1 MIYVWTFGKKERIPM
16 RFFRQ
21 LLFRLARFMSVRNGL
36 DQLGI
41 ALVTANFVIQ
51 LVMALTGFYWLIY
64 LSYGLFGLFLFRFFS
79 KNRYKR
85 QEENRKFM
93 FFFQNAVLK
102 TKQFFMRLKG
112 MKQYKYF
119 KCPQCKTLLRL
130 NRGSGE
136 KEIHCPRCSH
146 EFHKK
151 A

>member
-1 MIYVWTFGKKERIPM
+1 MS
-16 RFFRQ
+16 FFRQ
-21 LLFRLARFMSVRNGL
+21 LLFRLARFMSVRNGP
-36 DQLGI
+36 DPLGM
-41 ALVTANFVIQ
+41 ALLVASFVIQ
-51 LVMALTGFYWLIY
+51 IVMALTGFYRLVY
-64 LSYGLFGLFLFRFFS
+64 VSYGLYGWFLFRFFS

-93 FFFQNAVLK
+93 FFFRNAVLK

-119 KCPQCKTLLRL
+119 RCPQCKTLLRL
-130 NRGSGE
+130 NRGAGD

>member
-1 MIYVWTFGKKERIPM
+1 MNLLRSLLL
-16 RFFRQ
+16 RF
-21 LLFRLARFMSVRNGL
+21 ARFMAYRNGP
-36 DQLGI
+36 DQLG
-41 ALVTANFVIQ
+41 
-51 LVMALTGFYWLIY
+51 MALIIISLIIQIIIPFTGLYWLVY
-64 LSYGLFGLFLFRFFS
+64 LSYGLYGWAIFRFFS
-79 KNRYKR
+79 RNKYKR

-93 FFFQNAVLK
+93 YFFRNARLK

-130 NRGSGE
+130 TKGTGE